1 MHKIIS
7 QITAQIYS
15 RLSCS
20 MSQVRGMMHL
30 MHLSAAIPGG
40 INPGDIQNSAGFAD
54 FCLQF
59 LARDGGFGP
68 LLRFRSK
75 IHGERPAGFV
85 TSPLP
90 WKWKVRTAG
99 TGYYRWTAFK
109 MATEKKVSVSY
120 VSLVNLSPFVRH
132 PSLTERKYFSKEI
145 YDLFHANL
153 LMFRCWIFI
162 FSSVWIIHI
171 LLAIYIIVVLLKIMQ
186 EITLQFGIA
195 LKLCSPG

>member
-1 MHKIIS
+1 
-7 QITAQIYS
+7 
-15 RLSCS
+15 

-40 INPGDIQNSAGFAD
+40 IDPGDIQNSAGFAD

-99 TGYYRWTAFK
+99 TGYYRWTASK

-120 VSLVNLSPFVRH
+120 VSLVNLSPFVGH
-132 PSLTERKYFSKEI
+132 PSLTCENIFRKKSMISSMLIFWCLGVEYLYFH
-145 YDLFHANL
+145 LFEL
-153 LMFRCWIFI
+153 FI
-162 FSSVWIIHI
+162 FCLLYI
-171 LLAIYIIVVLLKIMQ
+171 LLLFY
-186 EITLQFGIA
+186 
-195 LKLCSPG
+195 

>member
-1 MHKIIS
+1 MKAHKKIEISVKFECDFFLVICNQYSNKSSRQRFIYSLTFKLSTEVRQSYRFAVINYFKKCFKDLLIKSILHNHYTHLLAGIAQNYSTQFTQHFASMHKIIS

-90 WKWKVRTAG
+90 
-99 TGYYRWTAFK
+99 
-109 MATEKKVSVSY
+109 
-120 VSLVNLSPFVRH
+120 
-132 PSLTERKYFSKEI
+132 
-145 YDLFHANL
+145 
-153 LMFRCWIFI
+153 
-162 FSSVWIIHI
+162 
-171 LLAIYIIVVLLKIMQ
+171 
-186 EITLQFGIA
+186 
-195 LKLCSPG
+195 